1 MKRIIKWMIMGIII
15 ILFVPAI
22 VFFPEYIV
30 KGNDGKYL
38 DDYQLYAQ
46 DIVDTEY
53 TALSLEEKLEML
65 TELNPQWFSV
75 VDAYTMSYAQENDP
89 ELFTELEIQLH
100 LLEERNLIPVISNK
114 IDWEKALSYASLQAI
129 TVDNKPGKAL
139 SVWEMSFSQNEGEI
153 EEFYCVMDAS
163 TYKIYEINITGENC
177 VAEFQ
182 DAYIRHIKETGLDEY
197 SYTLQCVN
205 EYWSYLKDEDSKDI
219 EVNLSYDT
227 ELYDDTYKKIVSEVY
242 TIERSYLLQYYW
254 SYSALPFL
262 QIKWLPYYDED
273 INYDENSK
281 MW

>member
-1 MKRIIKWMIMGIII
+1 M
-15 ILFVPAI
+15 
-22 VFFPEYIV
+22 
-30 KGNDGKYL
+30 
-38 DDYQLYAQ
+38 
-46 DIVDTEY
+46 
-53 TALSLEEKLEML
+53 
-65 TELNPQWFSV
+65 
-75 VDAYTMSYAQENDP
+75 
-89 ELFTELEIQLH
+89 
-100 LLEERNLIPVISNK
+100 IPVISNK

-242 TIERSYLLQYYW
+242 TIERSYLLQFYW
-254 SYSALPFL
+254 SYNDLPFL
-262 QIKWLPYYDED
+262 QIKWLPYYDEN
-273 INYDENSK
+273 INYEK
-281 MW
+281 ELQGW